1 MRPRV
6 LCRARIA
13 GGDSEPAMS
22 QMSFADTANQ
32 SMTAEEMKERA
43 AMWTCRNFSAWNR
56 MKDVARE
63 RSRAGSRFSISE
75 LSEEARYRMRIKGE
89 DAGFKVNNSLR
100 AALARLLIREV
111 PECEPYIETRASKV
125 DWV

>member
-1 MRPRV
+1 MR
-6 LCRARIA
+6 
-13 GGDSEPAMS
+13 

-32 SMTAEEMKERA
+32 RMGAAEMKERA
-43 AMWTCRNFSAWNR
+43 AKWACRNFTAWNR

-63 RSRAGSRFSISE
+63 RARAGKRFSISE
-75 LSEEARYRMRIKGE
+75 LSEEARYRMRVKGE

-100 AALARLLIREV
+100 AALARLLIKEV